1 MDEGKDPI
9 GHGPHVQSFFR
20 FLEGNWKNGFVS
32 IDGAPEKYL
41 PYSKLKAYLSEKPNL
56 RNLLSEIFHN
66 HQEQRYAREAIQC
79 GYYKCFAILLYLKE
93 PQYFKH
99 FTEHEEYHDDKLPCY
114 HPAPWFPADPSGN
127 ISFDRFS
134 DCQWK
139 FCVPALD
146 YREYTVRQEKILPFK
161 ILGSIPGGEGGSGR
175 LYKIQVDPEYDKL
188 HPNAKVDSNTDSRIY
203 VLKHFKNMT
212 TAEDECRREIEGFK
226 SVCQDPKDE
235 EGIVGF
241 YGGFCHNGAHSILLE
256 YANEGSLEDYFQSDK
271 IPQETSSFWLS
282 FVPVSKAIAKIHNS
296 RIEGTVYEGWHQDIK
311 PKNILAFSHDGK
323 LTFKLS
329 DLGLVQ
335 CVRKEPDGVCR
346 RRCSYGTRTYGAP
359 ECREPTLDGALEPL
373 RRVTGSID
381 VWSFACVL
389 SEAAVYFK
397 YSANELEKYRNKR
410 RENDGVFTQD
420 CDCFHSGYYVSDIV
434 KDTHRSLREL
444 LRAKADDV
452 LTPKVLDLIE
462 SALVPETDRPFP
474 HQFSLDLQKT
484 FSQFKG
490 SKHPSTPEEYDK
502 HPRHSTHPFHQ
513 ESREPRC
520 HPSPSPSSFPRVQ
533 PVNLRNPPMI
543 DNMRQNDVTKSRDS
557 MASWTPSTCPG
568 SRPPSERRPESGRR
582 PPSERQPTLWT
593 TQSRSH
599 RDSPSFTADGANIVA
614 SPPGMYMSPSPNSVS
629 PPDTWNNG
637 LAKDPLYASGVA
649 EHMPGDSG
657 AKSSM
662 DQGITGHNYELS
674 PPNDPELVHPLHGAH
689 VPCSGIGTSHNAR
702 PTSPCRVREL
712 GHLLMADANA
722 EFDRIK
728 ASRPRFPGLSKPDM
742 IGVSDKN
749 EWRMRELSKRDHV
762 FLVDDASSMKPHW
775 KPMLEN
781 IRTLAYMVKRSDDDG
796 LDLHFMINDKPVKHI
811 ATSSKLFDHVQKRF
825 PSHSNQLS
833 NIDNALG
840 KIITKYQNKLKTTRK
855 TRRMSVYVFTDGMW
869 QDRVT
874 IPTYI
879 ENLARDLDKHNMP
892 PNQFGIQFIQFG
904 SDPTG
909 TMRLQSYDD
918 CLDNGQRDIVDTEP
932 SDGNVW
938 KMLLG
943 SINKSFDKC
952 GETQRSPATP
962 VSLSSFTDRNSYKSP
977 SPLRV

>member
-1 MDEGKDPI
+1 MGEAKDPI
-9 GHGPHVQSFFR
+9 GHGPHAQSFFR
-20 FLEGNWKNGFVS
+20 FLDGNWRDGFVS
-32 IDGAPEKYL
+32 IDGKSEKYL

-56 RNLLSEIFHN
+56 HNLLSEIFHN
-66 HQEQRYAREAIQC
+66 HQKRRYAREAIQR

-114 HPAPWFPADPSGN
+114 HPAPWFPVDPSGN
-127 ISFDRFS
+127 ISFEKFS

-175 LYKIQVDPEYDKL
+175 LYKIQVDSEYDKL

-241 YGGFCHNGAHSILLE
+241 YGGFCHNRAHSILLE
-256 YANEGSLEDYFQSDK
+256 YANEGSLEDYFQSGK
-271 IPQETSSFWLS
+271 LPQEISSFWLS

-462 SALVPETDRPFP
+462 SALVPEKVRPFP

-490 SKHPSTPEEYDK
+490 SKHPSSPEEYDEY
-502 HPRHSTHPFHQ
+502 PGYSTHPFHQ
-513 ESREPRC
+513 ESGEPRC
-520 HPSPSPSSFPRVQ
+520 HPSPS
-533 PVNLRNPPMI
+533 
-543 DNMRQNDVTKSRDS
+543 
-557 MASWTPSTCPG
+557 STCCG
-568 SRPPSERRPESGRR
+568 SRSPSVRPPQSGRR
-582 PPSERQPTLWT
+582 APSERQSTLGM
-593 TQSRSH
+593 TQLRSH
-599 RDSPSFTADGANIVA
+599 QDYHSFTADDANIVV
-614 SPPGMYMSPSPNSVS
+614 SPTGMCMSQSPNSVS
-629 PPDTWNNG
+629 SPDIWNNVS
-637 LAKDPLYASGVA
+637 AKDPSGAA
-649 EHMPGDSG
+649 EHMPGDRG
-657 AKSSM
+657 AESSM
-662 DQGITGHNYELS
+662 DQGITRHKYELPS
-674 PPNDPELVHPLHGAH
+674 PNNPALVRSLHGARG
-689 VPCSGIGTSHNAR
+689 PCSGLGTSDNAR
-702 PTSPCRVREL
+702 PWTPLSTTSRCRVREFGRL
-712 GHLLMADANA
+712 PMGDANA

-728 ASRPRFPGLSKPDM
+728 ESRGRLPRRSRSKREM
-742 IGVSDKN
+742 IGVSFDKD
-749 EWRMRELSKRDHV
+749 WRMRELSNRDHV
-762 FLVDDASSMKPHW
+762 FLVDDASTMKPHW
-775 KPMLEN
+775 KQLARDM
-781 IRTLAYMVKRSDDDG
+781 RTLAYMVKRYDDDG
-796 LDLHFMINDKPVKHI
+796 LDLHFMINDKPLKHI
-811 ATSSKLFDHVQKRF
+811 TSSSKLFDHVKKRF
-825 PSHSNQLS
+825 PSDSNQLS

-840 KIITKYQNKLKTTRK
+840 KIMTKYQNKLTTTRK
-855 TRRMSVYVFTDGMW
+855 TRPMSVYVFTDGMW
-869 QDRVT
+869 QDEVT
-874 IPTYI
+874 IPLSI
-879 ENLARDLDKHNMP
+879 QGLARALDEHNMP

-918 CLDNGQRDIVDTEP
+918 CLDNGQRGYRT
-932 SDGNVW
+932 
-938 KMLLG
+938 L
-943 SINKSFDKC
+943 
-952 GETQRSPATP
+952 
-962 VSLSSFTDRNSYKSP
+962 
-977 SPLRV
+977 